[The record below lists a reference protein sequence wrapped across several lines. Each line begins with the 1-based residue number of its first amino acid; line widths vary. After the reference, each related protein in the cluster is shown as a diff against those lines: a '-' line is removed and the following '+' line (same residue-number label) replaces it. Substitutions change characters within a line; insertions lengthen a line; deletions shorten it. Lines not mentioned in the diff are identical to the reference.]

1 MTLSWKSVS
10 DLEGGL
16 VQLQPEVCV
25 LLLIHSRD
33 RPIFAG
39 LLVTF
44 MI

>member
-1 MTLSWKSVS
+1 MTLSWESVS

-16 VQLQPEVCV
+16 VQLQPECV